1 MRSVFVCFFLNYSEL
16 RKCSFIPF
24 SQWTK
29 GYISVCP
36 LLRPFFFLNW
46 LHSLALSSYD
56 ITYIFCLAW
65 FSLSSFW
72 SFFSL
77 GNLCQNLLDFLTS
90 LISFKLVLSKHLALD
105 TPIHAFKARCTD
117 SVRKVIYQNPTAGET
132 SASTGHLDTSASGEV
147 LLKQEGPRN
156 THKHNNTGD

>member
-56 ITYIFCLAW
+56 ITYIFCPAW

-117 SVRKVIYQNPTAGET
+117 LSLGLKCETALGLRFSSSQPWFKASPANPICWKREW
-132 SASTGHLDTSASGEV
+132 
-147 LLKQEGPRN
+147 R
-156 THKHNNTGD
+156 